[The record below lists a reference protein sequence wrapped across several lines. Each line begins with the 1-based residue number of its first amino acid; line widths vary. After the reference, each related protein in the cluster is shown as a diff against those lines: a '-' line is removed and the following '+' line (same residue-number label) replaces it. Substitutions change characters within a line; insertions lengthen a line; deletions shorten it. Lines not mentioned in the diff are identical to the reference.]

1 MPIFLNREQVYR
13 LLQRELPVGVYPD
26 GAPSAY
32 FSTADMDSVAA
43 VAATGYANLERIYE
57 NNWPMT
63 ADERIA
69 DWEVTAFG
77 YRLAASLTLQ
87 ERQDRVTEKIRSRK
101 GLTITDMI
109 SVVKTI
115 IGPDKLVDIAEW
127 GCSSGGW
134 MIGVSQLGIETYLN
148 GFPSRLTVTGPLICE
163 ADPATYG
170 YTEAEWQQM
179 RTEAYTYQVN
189 IYDYTLTQA
198 EYDAIDEALA
208 IAEPARSGH
217 VIVSGLDP
225 NDMIDGDS

>member
-1 MPIFLNREQVYR
+1 MPTFVTREQVYR
-13 LLQRELPVGVYPD
+13 LLQRELPEGVYPD

-32 FSTADMDSVAA
+32 YSTADMDSVAA
-43 VAATGYANLERIYE
+43 VAATGYANLERIYD

-69 DWEVTAFG
+69 AWEIMAFG
-77 YRLAASLTLQ
+77 YNLPASLTLE
-87 ERQDRVTEKIRSRK
+87 ERQDRVAEKIRSRK
-101 GLTITDMI
+101 GLTIGDMI
-109 SVVKTI
+109 AVVKSV
-115 IGPDKLVDIAEW
+115 IGTDKLVDAIEW

-148 GFPSRLTVTGPLICE
+148 GYPSRLTVTGPFICE

-170 YTEAEWQQM
+170 YTEEQWQQM
-179 RTEAYTYQVN
+179 RTEAYTYQINV
-189 IYDYTLTQA
+189 YGYTLTQA
-198 EYDAIDEALA
+198 EYDTIDQSLS

-225 NDMIDGDS
+225 NDMLDGET